1 MSMIHIEDLTKAF
14 GDNVILEHI
23 NLNVEKSEC
32 VSIIGPS
39 GCGKSTLL
47 RCMNLLEVPT
57 AGKIFINGREI
68 TAKDAPVDDI
78 RRHMGMVYQSFNLFS
93 HKTVLEN
100 VMMAPMALG
109 GLSKQEAMALAMDCL
124 DQVGM
129 GERADFMPQA
139 LSGGQKQRAAIARCI
154 AMKPELIL
162 FDEPTSALDPTMVD
176 EVLAVIR
183 RLVNQG
189 MTCVIVTHEM
199 NFAKNISSR
208 VIYLDEKGI
217 CEMGSPSQI
226 FGAPQREKTRAFVE
240 RIHTLRWSIR
250 SRFFDIYE
258 LNRAAAMFCRKQLLE
273 EKQIYRVQLA
283 LEELLCHLLLP
294 NLPEDKLQAELV
306 LSHSGKDGTLTIT
319 TEYAGGLVSRE
330 KAAENELS
338 MTMLTA
344 VCRELHWKENRIL
357 LQL

>member
-1 MSMIHIEDLTKAF
+1 MSMIHIENLTNAY
-14 GDNVILEHI
+14 GGNVILENI
-23 NLNVEKSEC
+23 NLDVEQGEC
-32 VSIIGPS
+32 VSVIGPS

-47 RCMNLLEVPT
+47 RCINLLETPT
-57 AGKIFINGREI
+57 SGRVFINGQEI
-68 TAKDAPVDDI
+68 TAKGAHLDEI

-109 GLSKQEAMALAMDCL
+109 GMSQKEALELAMDCL
-124 DQVGM
+124 EQVGM
-129 GERADFMPQA
+129 GERADFMPQS

-183 RLVNQG
+183 WLVNQG

-208 VIYLDEKGI
+208 VAYLDEKGI
-217 CEMGSPSQI
+217 YEMGVPSQI
-226 FGAPQREKTRAFVE
+226 FGTPKREKTRAFVE
-240 RIHTLRWSIR
+240 RTHTLRWSIR
-250 SRFFDIYE
+250 SRNFDIYE
-258 LNRAAAMFCRKQLLE
+258 LNRAAAMFCRKQLLDE
-273 EKQIYRVQLA
+273 RQIHRVQLA

-294 NLPEDKLQAELV
+294 NLPENKLQIELS
-306 LSHSGKDGTLTIT
+306 LSYSGKDSTLTIT
-319 TEYAGGLVSRE
+319 TECAGGLISQE

-344 VCRELHWKENRIL
+344 MCRELHWQENRIMF
-357 LQL
+357 QL